1 MLFEIFVYLM
11 KIIFTEFFLQK
22 NTRKF
27 ELTLIKPWSLI
38 GLINYL
44 IKFIIYYKN
53 TSDFI
58 KINRKLIKSKFNYL
72 LSNIE

>member
-1 MLFEIFVYLM
+1 M

-27 ELTLIKPWSLI
+27 ELTLIKPWLLI
-38 GLINYL
+38 DLINYL
-44 IKFIIYYKN
+44 IYFIIFYKN

-58 KINRKLIKSKFNYL
+58 KINRKLIEFKFK
-72 LSNIE
+72 LSNK

>member
-1 MLFEIFVYLM
+1 MILMVFEIFVYLM
-11 KIIFTEFFLQK
+11 KIIFTEFFLLK

-27 ELTLIKPWSLI
+27 DLTLIKPWLLII

-58 KINRKLIKSKFNYL
+58 KINVN
-72 LSNIE
+72 

>member
-1 MLFEIFVYLM
+1 M
-11 KIIFTEFFLQK
+11 KIVFTEFFVLK

-27 ELTLIKPWSLI
+27 DLTLIKPWLTI

-44 IKFIIYYKN
+44 IKLIIYFKI

-58 KINRKLIKSKFNYL
+58 KINRKLIKSKLNYL